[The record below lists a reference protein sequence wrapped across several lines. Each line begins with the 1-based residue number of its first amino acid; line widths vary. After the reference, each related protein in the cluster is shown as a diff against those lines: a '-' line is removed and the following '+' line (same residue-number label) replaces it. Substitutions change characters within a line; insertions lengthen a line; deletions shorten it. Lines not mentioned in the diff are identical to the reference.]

1 MTAAADTVSES
12 APGAARGLAKA
23 AGVLGVVVVAFAVGG
38 LFMLASG
45 HDPFAAYATMLGY
58 ALGTKNGFAEVLVR
72 AIPLTLTGLGVA
84 VAFRAKLFNVGADGQ
99 IMIGG
104 ITAVALVTLVPGLPG
119 WAMAAVF
126 LITGFVG
133 GGLYGGI
140 AGWLRAR
147 YNANE
152 IIVTIML
159 NYIALQILAWVV
171 RGPLQETMGIFPRSD
186 SIPGAAVLDVIVADS
201 RVHAGLILAL
211 VATVVVALVMRYS
224 VFGFALRLVGANPEA
239 ARFGGVGDRF
249 TIFAAMALSGALAGL
264 AGAVEVAGI
273 HHRLQ
278 DNFAP
283 GFGVAAIAV
292 ALLSRLNPI
301 AVPLAALLFGVLHV
315 GSGVLQRESG
325 IPIPI
330 VWIVEGAV
338 ILGFLVFDY
347 LRIRGARG

>member
-1 MTAAADTVSES
+1 MNKRADL
-12 APGAARGLAKA
+12 ARGLAVA
-23 AGVLGVVVVAFAVGG
+23 SGVAGVVAVAFAVGG
-38 LFMLASG
+38 MFMLASG
-45 HDPFAAYATMLGY
+45 HDPLSAYGSMLGY
-58 ALGTKNGFAEVLVR
+58 ALGTKNGFAEVVVR

-104 ITAVALVTLVPGLPG
+104 ITAVALVTLAPGLPA
-119 WAMAAVF
+119 WSMAVVF
-126 LITGFVG
+126 LAVGFVG

-171 RGPLQETMGIFPRSD
+171 RGPLQETMAIFPRSD
-186 SIPGAAVLDVIVADS
+186 AIPDAAVLDVIVADS
-201 RVHAGLILAL
+201 RVHGGLILAL
-211 VATVVVALVMRYS
+211 AATVLVYLIMRHS
-224 VFGFALRLVGANPEA
+224 VFGYQLRVVGANPVA
-239 ARFGGVGDRF
+239 ARFGGVNDRF
-249 TIFAAMALSGALAGL
+249 AILAAMALSGALAGL
-264 AGAVEVAGI
+264 AGASEVAGI
-273 HHRLQ
+273 HQRLQ
-278 DNFAP
+278 DNFAA

-292 ALLSRLNPI
+292 ALLARLNPL

-330 VWIVEGAV
+330 VWIVEGVV
-338 ILGFLVFDY
+338 ILAFLVFDY
-347 LRIRGARG
+347 LRVRKAEG

>member
-1 MTAAADTVSES
+1 MTFRSDLPHAAAV
-12 APGAARGLAKA
+12 ALGV
-23 AGVLGVVVVAFAVGG
+23 AGVVLVAFMVGG
-38 LFMLASG
+38 MFMLASG
-45 HDPFAAYATMLGY
+45 HDPVAAYASMLGY
-58 ALGTKNGFAEVLVR
+58 ALGTKNGFAEVVVR

-104 ITAVALVTLVPGLPG
+104 VTAVALVTLAPDLPA
-119 WAMAAVF
+119 WSMLIVF
-126 LITGFVG
+126 LAVGFVG

-159 NYIALQILAWVV
+159 NYIALQLLAWVV
-171 RGPLQETMGIFPRSD
+171 RGPLQEGAGIFPRSD
-186 SIPGAAVLDVIVADS
+186 AIPDAAVLEVIVADS
-201 RVHAGLILAL
+201 RVHGGLVLAL
-211 VATVVVALVMRYS
+211 AATVLIAVMMRHT
-224 VFGFALRLVGANPEA
+224 VFGYQLRVVGANPVA
-239 ARFGGVGDRF
+239 ARFGGVNDRF
-249 TIFAAMALSGALAGL
+249 VIIAAMALSGALAGL
-264 AGAVEVAGI
+264 AGASEVAGI
-273 HHRLQ
+273 HQRLQ

-292 ALLSRLNPI
+292 ALLARLNPL

-330 VWIVEGAV
+330 VWIVEGVV
-338 ILGFLVFDY
+338 ILAFLVFDHPRVRKA
-347 LRIRGARG
+347 LG

>member
-1 MTAAADTVSES
+1 MNARADL
-12 APGAARGLAKA
+12 ARGLTVASGV
-23 AGVLGVVVVAFAVGG
+23 AGVVAVAFAVGG

-45 HDPFAAYATMLGY
+45 HDPFAAYGSMLAY
-58 ALGTKNGFAEVLVR
+58 ALGTKNGFAEVVVR

-104 ITAVALVTLVPGLPG
+104 ITAVALVTLAPDLPA
-119 WAMAAVF
+119 WSMLIVF
-126 LITGFVG
+126 LGAGFVG

-159 NYIALQILAWVV
+159 NYIALQTLAWVV
-171 RGPLQETMGIFPRSD
+171 RGPLQEGIAIFPRSD
-186 SIPGAAVLDVIVADS
+186 AIPDAAVLDVIVADS
-201 RVHAGLILAL
+201 RVHGGLVLAL
-211 VATVVVALVMRYS
+211 AATVLITLIMRHT
-224 VFGFALRLVGANPEA
+224 VFGYQLRVVGANPVA
-239 ARFGGVGDRF
+239 ARFGGVNDRF
-249 TIFAAMALSGALAGL
+249 AITAAMALSGALAGL
-264 AGAVEVAGI
+264 AGASEIAGI
-273 HHRLQ
+273 HQRLQ

-283 GFGVAAIAV
+283 GVGVAAIAV
-292 ALLSRLNPI
+292 ALLARLNPLM
-301 AVPLAALLFGVLHV
+301 VPLAALLFGVLHV

-330 VWIVEGAV
+330 VWIVEGVV
-338 ILGFLVFDY
+338 ILAFLVFDH
-347 LRIRGARG
+347 LRLRTAEG

>member
-1 MTAAADTVSES
+1 MDGRTVSFG
-12 APGAARGLAKA
+12 GALPRHLAVTSMVAGIVA
-23 AGVLGVVVVAFAVGG
+23 AAFAVGG

-45 HDPFAAYATMLGY
+45 HNPLAAYGSMLGY
-58 ALGTKNGFAEVLVR
+58 ALGTKNGFAEVVVR
-72 AIPLTLTGLGVA
+72 AIPLTLAGLGVA

-104 ITAVALVTLVPGLPG
+104 ITAVAAVTLAPDIPA
-119 WAMAAVF
+119 WAALAVF
-126 LITGFVG
+126 LGVGFVG

-159 NYIALQILAWVV
+159 NYIALQVLAWVV
-171 RGPLQETMGIFPRSD
+171 RGPLQEGMRIFPRSD
-186 SIPGAAVLDVIVADS
+186 AIPDAAVLGVIVADS
-201 RVHAGLILAL
+201 RVHGGLVLAL
-211 VATVVVALVMRYS
+211 TATLVVHLIMRGT
-224 VFGFALRLVGANPEA
+224 VFGYQLRVVGANAMA
-239 ARFGGVGDRF
+239 ARFGGVNDKF
-249 TIFAAMALSGALAGL
+249 VIMAAMALSGALAGL
-264 AGAVEVAGI
+264 AGASEVAGI
-273 HHRLQ
+273 HQRLQ

-292 ALLSRLNPI
+292 ALLARLNPL

-330 VWIVEGAV
+330 VWIVEGVV
-338 ILGFLVFDY
+338 ILAFLVFDY
-347 LRIRGARG
+347 LRVREREG

>member
-1 MTAAADTVSES
+1 MIPRPDL
-12 APGAARGLAKA
+12 ARGLAVA
-23 AGVLGVVVVAFAVGG
+23 SGVAGVVLVAFAVGG
-38 LFMLASG
+38 VFMLASG
-45 HDPFAAYATMLGY
+45 HDPFAAYVSMLGY
-58 ALGTKNGFAEVLVR
+58 ALATKNGFAEVVVR

-104 ITAVALVTLVPGLPG
+104 ITAVALVTLAPGLPA
-119 WAMAAVF
+119 WTMLVVF
-126 LITGFVG
+126 LAVGFMG
-133 GGLYGGI
+133 GGLYGAI

-171 RGPLQETMGIFPRSD
+171 RGPLQETMAIFPRSD
-186 SIPGAAVLDVIVADS
+186 AIPGAAVLDVIVADS
-201 RVHAGLILAL
+201 RVHGGLAL
-211 VATVVVALVMRYS
+211 ALAATLVVYLIMRHS
-224 VFGFALRLVGANPEA
+224 VFGYQLRVIGANPVA
-239 ARFGGVGDRF
+239 ARFGGVNDRF
-249 TIFAAMALSGALAGL
+249 AILTAMALSGALAGL
-264 AGAVEVAGI
+264 AGASEVAGI
-273 HHRLQ
+273 HQRLQ

-292 ALLSRLNPI
+292 ALLARLNPLM
-301 AVPLAALLFGVLHV
+301 VPLAALLFGVLHV

-330 VWIVEGAV
+330 VWIVEGVV
-338 ILGFLVFDY
+338 ILAFLVFDY
-347 LRIRGARG
+347 LGIRKVEG

>member
-1 MTAAADTVSES
+1 MDGRAVSFAS
-12 APGAARGLAKA
+12 SMPRRLAVA
-23 AGVLGVVVVAFAVGG
+23 AGVVGIVLAAFVVGG
-38 LFMLASG
+38 AFMLASG
-45 HDPFAAYATMLGY
+45 HDPFAAYVAMLSY
-58 ALGTKNGFAEVLVR
+58 ALGTKNGFTEVVVR

-104 ITAVALVTLVPGLPG
+104 ITAVALVTLAPGLPV
-119 WAMAAVF
+119 WLVPVVF
-126 LITGFVG
+126 LGVGFVG

-171 RGPLQETMGIFPRSD
+171 RGPLQEGMKIFPRSD
-186 SIPGAAVLDVIVADS
+186 AIPDAAVLGVIVADS
-201 RVHAGLILAL
+201 RVHGGLVLAL
-211 VATVVVALVMRYS
+211 AATAIIYLMMRHT
-224 VFGFALRLVGANPEA
+224 VFGYQLRVVGANPVA
-239 ARFGGVGDRF
+239 ARFGGVNDRF
-249 TIFAAMALSGALAGL
+249 AIMVAMALSGALAGL
-264 AGAVEVAGI
+264 AGASEVAGI
-273 HHRLQ
+273 HQRLQ
-278 DNFAP
+278 DDFAP

-292 ALLSRLNPI
+292 ALLARLNPL

-330 VWIVEGAV
+330 VWIVEGVV
-338 ILGFLVFDY
+338 ILAFLVFDY
-347 LRIRGARG
+347 LRIREREA